1 MSKNGIRGYITLAVI
16 LIVFSV
22 IAFAAPF
29 SMTVSFWLAY
39 IFGVIAIAYQIYVF
53 KISFS
58 GDGDVKSK
66 FYGFPIAKVG
76 VIYLAVQLIISLIE
90 MCIAAIMPGWI
101 VLIINIIS
109 IAVAMVGCIAAD
121 AVKDEILRQDVQL
134 KKDVT
139 NMRTLQSLAS
149 SFINQCT
156 DDELK
161 RTIQDMSEQF
171 KYSDPVSSDQTKEVE
186 KELKTM
192 MEELQKA
199 ILDGDIEGAKILVGK
214 IVGVLCERNRICVL
228 SK

>member
-109 IAVAMVGCIAAD
+109 IAVAVVGCIAAD

-161 RTIQDMSEQF
+161 KAIQDMSEQF